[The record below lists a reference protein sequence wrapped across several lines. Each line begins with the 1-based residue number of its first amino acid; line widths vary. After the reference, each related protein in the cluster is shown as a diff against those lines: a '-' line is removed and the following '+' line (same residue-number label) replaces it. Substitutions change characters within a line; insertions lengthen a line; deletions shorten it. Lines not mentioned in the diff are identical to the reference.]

1 MGAVGWALFGLA
13 QGCDIEN
20 RFVGWNAQH
29 LKLWDVKSG
38 SLLKTLLGQPD
49 SLLSLSFSPDGQSL
63 IAAGESRSVQTW
75 ELNLPALMQQGCQ
88 RLRHYLTN
96 YPTETVCSP
105 SKAMP

>member
-1 MGAVGWALFGLA
+1 VTSLA
-13 QGCDIEN
+13 FSPDGRTLASGSAD
-20 RFVGWNAQH
+20 QH

-49 SLLSLSFSPDGQSL
+49 ALLSLSFSPDGQSL

-75 ELNLPALMQQGCQ
+75 NLNLPALMQQGCE

-96 YPTETVCSP
+96 HAAEAICSSNRATP
-105 SKAMP
+105 